1 MQVIPLQ
8 LVTLKVN
15 LLSQAHIHIQL
26 PLVLFLN
33 FMEEYTS
40 DTANPVLSFKR
51 GSTYVLNINTTSLHP
66 FWIQTSD
73 NGGSY
78 DSANVYSS
86 GITNNGIYDGTITF
100 VVPMDAPDTLYYR
113 CSNHGNWGNSISITS
128 ALSKTG
134 IAKVFQYN
142 TTDSSWNQVGSNIDG
157 SGENDFFGS
166 SIAMDSSGEFVAV
179 GGPFAGDARCWTC
192 KSIPKCE

>member
-1 MQVIPLQ
+1 MEPSRNTIQSTSVNDISGGDIAINDAGNTIAIGYPEGKSAIPSTHTYT
-8 LVTLKVN
+8 VTAGSV
-15 LLSQAHIHIQL
+15 
-26 PLVLFLN
+26 FE
-33 FMEEYTS
+33 FYGEEYTS

-73 NGGSY
+73 NSGSY

-113 CSNHGNWGNSISITS
+113 CSNHGNWGNSISIT
-128 ALSKTG
+128 
-134 IAKVFQYN
+134 
-142 TTDSSWNQVGSNIDG
+142 ID
-157 SGENDFFGS
+157 
-166 SIAMDSSGEFVAV
+166 
-179 GGPFAGDARCWTC
+179 
-192 KSIPKCE
+192 